1 VKQQM
6 YFYQTKLPS
15 DKKSLSEIYTKFDPT
30 LDYIYYG
37 RRKKSGL
44 YQGILPKLDTLS
56 FIYDNVP
63 HIKFCSIIKVLKGED
78 LKPHTDT
85 RGCALN
91 YPIIIPEGSMNTFFD
106 GEKDSKTVNQA
117 YLGKQKTSS
126 AKLMLR
132 GIECGKFFLDRPT
145 LINTHEFHGVTES
158 CDQDRVVLS
167 VTFEKDFDD
176 FDLIQR
182 ELENAGW

>member
-1 VKQQM
+1 M
-6 YFYQTKLPS
+6 DFYKTKLP
-15 DKKSLSEIYTKFDPT
+15 FDQNILKQIFEEYDSQ

-44 YQGILPKLDTLS
+44 YQGILPKLDSLS

-85 RGCALN
+85 RGAALN
-91 YPIIIPEGSMNTFFD
+91 YPIVIPEKSMNTFFD
-106 GEKDSKTVNQA
+106 GEKDAKTVNQA
-117 YLGKQKTSS
+117 YLGKQRTST

-132 GIECGKFFLDRPT
+132 GEETSRFFLDTPT
-145 LINTHEFHGVTES
+145 LINTHEFHGVTKSEGF
-158 CDQDRVVLS
+158 DRIVLS
-167 VTFEKDFDD
+167 ISFNEEHDTFDN
-176 FDLIQR
+176 IQR
-182 ELENAGW
+182 ELADAGW